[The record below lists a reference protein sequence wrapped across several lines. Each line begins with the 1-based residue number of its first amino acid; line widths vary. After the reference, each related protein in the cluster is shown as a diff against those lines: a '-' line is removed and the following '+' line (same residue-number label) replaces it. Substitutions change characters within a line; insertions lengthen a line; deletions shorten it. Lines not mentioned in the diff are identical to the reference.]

1 MKNFYYFSKNRLK
14 FVEVRNFYRKFVFLI
29 LFFSFLFS
37 FLIFGSYF
45 VIKEFIN
52 PDAEVKTLLTE
63 NNELKS
69 QLRNFGNKFKEF
81 NSKINELAEINDDLR
96 LKVNLD
102 PLTEED
108 RKIGTGGNILEEFTL
123 TSSDDVNDLI
133 ASLNTEVDRINT
145 KFSFEMNNYSEIEKT
160 FEYNQKLFDALPAIK
175 PTEIGR
181 FGDKFGMRMHPI
193 LKIRRMHYGQ
203 DIVVDR
209 GTKVYAPGAG
219 KIEFAG
225 RKGGHGNTII
235 IDHGFG
241 YKTLYSHLSKFN
253 TKKGKSV
260 KRGDLIAFSG
270 SSGKLAT
277 GPHLHYEIKHNGI
290 ALDPRNFMYD
300 DVKIFEF
307 TNKTQNKSQ
316 E

>member
-1 MKNFYYFSKNRLK
+1 MKKFYYFSKNKLK
-14 FVEVRNFYRKFVFLI
+14 FVEVRNFQRKFVFLVI
-29 LFFSFLFS
+29 FFSFLIS

-52 PDAEVKTLLTE
+52 PDAEVKTLITE
-63 NNELKS
+63 NNELKT
-69 QLRNFGNKFKEF
+69 QLRSYSQKFDEF
-81 NSKINELAEINDDLR
+81 TSQMDELAKINNDIR

-102 PLTEED
+102 PLSEED
-108 RKIGTGGNILEEFTL
+108 RDIGTGGRILDNISLN
-123 TSSDDVNDLI
+123 SSSDVNDLI
-133 ASLNTEVDRINT
+133 TTLNAQVDEINA
-145 KFSFEMNNYSEIEKT
+145 KFSFEKNNYNEIEET
-160 FEYNQKLFDALPAIK
+160 FEYNQKLFDAIPAIK

-181 FGDKFGMRMHPI
+181 FGDRFGMRMHPI

-209 GTKVYAPGAG
+209 GTKVYAPGG
-219 KIEFAG
+219 GTIEFAG

-241 YKTLYSHLSKFN
+241 YKTLYSHLQKFKV
-253 TKKGKSV
+253 KKGQKV
-260 KRGDLIAFSG
+260 KRGDLIALSG

-277 GPHLHYEIKHNGI
+277 GPHLHYEVKHNGI
-290 ALDPRNFMYD
+290 ALNPRNFIYD
-300 DVKIFEF
+300 DVKIFEL
-307 TNKTQNKSQ
+307 TQTENKSQ